1 MYTVIDTNIILLDA
15 NNIYSIGANS
25 TVVIP
30 ETVIDEVDNKKSG
43 LGELAYQAREF
54 GRLLAKAKN
63 LGIETTN
70 NLVITKF
77 DLDGVALEVVSVQNY
92 PSYADTEPAIINDRK
107 IIEVA
112 QRYQLLGNIPLTFM
126 SNDVMCRLRA
136 QALGLTVSDLKEV
149 EETDIKFCNELQ
161 VSPEEFSILN
171 HKSISDIYPGHKPE
185 NFSYKFTCS
194 STNQVKLATIING
207 SINIIGKTEEKD
219 LRQQLI
225 MPNNADQIIMSALIQ
240 DQTTD
245 ITICDSMAG
254 SGKTIMAMSNAM
266 KLVGINSPY
275 DNIIYIRNTVDDVAE
290 QDEEVGFLSGNDEKM
305 AVYLHPFYDTLSTI
319 ARNALS
325 GKAKGQQLEEKV
337 AAKVDEY
344 IAKYHIQ
351 AMVALGLRGRT
362 FDNAVII
369 IDEAQNMSKA
379 TMQKVLSRVGKN
391 CKVIV
396 IGSLRQIDSKYI
408 TKYTSGLSVLLD
420 SCTRTD
426 LPIKINAVTLH
437 KVVRGPITQFAELVF
452 AKDFNET

>member
-1 MYTVIDTNIILLDA
+1 
-15 NNIYSIGANS
+15 
-25 TVVIP
+25 
-30 ETVIDEVDNKKSG
+30 
-43 LGELAYQAREF
+43 
-54 GRLLAKAKN
+54 
-63 LGIETTN
+63 
-70 NLVITKF
+70 
-77 DLDGVALEVVSVQNY
+77 
-92 PSYADTEPAIINDRK
+92 
-107 IIEVA
+107 
-112 QRYQLLGNIPLTFM
+112 
-126 SNDVMCRLRA
+126 
-136 QALGLTVSDLKEV
+136 
-149 EETDIKFCNELQ
+149 
-161 VSPEEFSILN
+161 
-171 HKSISDIYPGHKPE
+171 
-185 NFSYKFTCS
+185 
-194 STNQVKLATIING
+194 
-207 SINIIGKTEEKD
+207 
-219 LRQQLI
+219 
-225 MPNNADQIIMSALIQ
+225 
-240 DQTTD
+240 
-245 ITICDSMAG
+245 
-254 SGKTIMAMSNAM
+254 MAMSNAM

-290 QDEEVGFLSGNDEKM
+290 QDEEVGFLSGNEEKM